1 MNYLYIQTNIDWN
14 YENKFKYGYT
24 ENPKNRIKSEQ
35 HSHKSSY
42 IALYECIK
50 TDKYF
55 YEYKEFDKI
64 ISSLR
69 CKSDNDIKRY
79 LLENGIIDLS
89 ISNKFIEIKKYLIN
103 DGGGT

>member
-55 YEYKEFDKI
+55 YEYKEYDKI
-64 ISSLR
+64 ISRLHNTD
-69 CKSDNDIKRY
+69 DNDIKQES
-79 LLENGIIDLS
+79 LENGINLY
-89 ISNKFIEIKKYLIN
+89 KLIEIKKYLI
-103 DGGGT
+103 